1 MVFLGFLLV
10 AAAITVGA
18 GVVMDNTG
26 PANLVV
32 FGQTVPGL
40 ESEWQVF
47 LSGAGVALVFLAGMS
62 LAFTGAARRIRTR
75 RDLRDLRE
83 EHEESLTTLEM
94 EKRRLERE
102 LARVRQ
108 SPPRRDAA
116 RTGAPREPAVQ
127 GARVAGGRSDTRSQ
141 AAATSPFFDRTE

>member
-26 PANLVV
+26 PADLVV
-32 FGQTVPGL
+32 FGQAVPGL

-47 LSGAGVALVFLAGMS
+47 LSGAAVSLVFLVGMT
-62 LAFTGAARRIRTR
+62 LAYTGAARRIRNR

-108 SPPRRDAA
+108 NASPRNA
-116 RTGAPREPAVQ
+116 APREPAVQ
-127 GARVAGGRSDTRSQ
+127 GARVAGRGSGARSQ
-141 AAATSPFFDRTE
+141 PAATSPFFDRTE

>member
-1 MVFLGFLLV
+1 MVFIGFLLV

-32 FGQTVPGL
+32 FDQTVPGL
-40 ESEWQVF
+40 SSEWQVF
-47 LSGAGVALVFLAGMS
+47 LSGAGVAFFFLVGMALVFQ
-62 LAFTGAARRIRTR
+62 GAARRIRNR

-102 LARVRQ
+102 LARARQ
-108 SPPRRDAA
+108 GAPRRDA
-116 RTGAPREPAVQ
+116 APREPAVQ
-127 GARVAGGRSDTRSQ
+127 GVRAGGRPGTRPQ
-141 AAATSPFFDRTE
+141 PAANSPFFDRAE